1 MRGRPPT
8 PAHLKLITG
17 NPGNRPIDLGVVVP
31 DDMGLPDCPD
41 HLDAVAQAEWARIV
55 PDLAAIGV
63 LTKIDRTALAM
74 YCGAYS
80 LWVEASLE
88 LAKARIEGG
97 GGLVKRT
104 PNGFEALNYWLV
116 ISNKAQE
123 QLKSYLVEFGMTPVA
138 RARVKQMAQGQGQ
151 LFGDDPMAAFLR
163 AGSAGANA
171 A

>member
-17 NPGNRPIDLGVVVP
+17 NPGNRPIDPGVVVP
-31 DDMGLPDCPD
+31 ADMGLPECPD
-41 HLDAVAQAEWARIV
+41 HLDAIAQAEWARIT
-55 PDLAAIGV
+55 PDLHALGL
-63 LTKIDRTALAM
+63 LTKIDRAALAM
-74 YCGAYS
+74 YCAAYGR
-80 LWVEASLE
+80 WVYAEQQLTAL
-88 LAKARIEGG
+88 RDTPG
-97 GGLVKRT
+97 GGLIKIT

-123 QLKSYLVEFGMTPVA
+123 QLKSALVEFGMTPVA
-138 RARVKQMAQGQGQ
+138 RARVKQMAQNQGQ